1 MSRELIAIAS
11 CPVHGELARIY
22 AVQAGNEHVK
32 HNVAEPV
39 DFDSKEPNCPKDDC
53 QEKVQVTRV

>member
-1 MSRELIAIAS
+1 MNKELVAVYS
-11 CPVHGELARIY
+11 CPVHGELAHVY

-32 HNVAEPV
+32 HNVTEPV
-39 DFDSKEPNCPKDDC
+39 DFGGNTECPHENC